1 MCPNRHTVA
10 HAAAALVLL
19 RELRAVLNRVS
30 AADAALA
37 AALAIPDS
45 VVTDATDAVNAAVA
59 RNTRVVRS
67 DAFQCPSGAEACV
80 CKSCCPSYSG
90 PVARSTRRGSLTRRA
105 GCVRRNAGSRLQMQ

>member
-1 MCPNRHTVA
+1 M
-10 HAAAALVLL
+10 L
-19 RELRAVLNRVS
+19 ESVS

-67 DAFQCPSGAEACV
+67 DAFQCPSAADACV
-80 CKSCCPSYSG
+80 CASCG
-90 PVARSTRRGSLTRRA
+90 PPYTLF
-105 GCVRRNAGSRLQMQ
+105 

>member
-1 MCPNRHTVA
+1 MA
-10 HAAAALVLL
+10 HAAAALPLL
-19 RELRAVLNRVS
+19 RELRAVLDRVS

-45 VVTDATDAVNAAVA
+45 VLTDAHDAVNAAVD

-80 CKSCCPSYSG
+80 CKSCCPSCAL
-90 PVARSTRRGSLTRRA
+90 P
-105 GCVRRNAGSRLQMQ
+105 